1 MSMPKPD
8 FTLVLV
14 IAYFLMPLFH
24 PILEYNPTYLKCG
37 LAACHL
43 FVYCKDTL
51 FHLQVIKE
59 IQISVKHKTD
69 PTEHS
74 MNLFRMRR
82 NH

>member
-24 PILEYNPTYLKCG
+24 PILKYNPTYLKCG